1 MTHIPYVYF
10 TRCPVVRQQ
19 RSRNSIDTLCDIK
32 DRLFS
37 VYIVPGLNVNIRVYV
52 GKVACVHNGQEIP
65 FSVIYGLN
73 NPR

>member
-1 MTHIPYVYF
+1 MHRIPLKL
-10 TRCPVVRQQ
+10 
-19 RSRNSIDTLCDIK
+19 DTLCDINV
-32 DRLFS
+32 RLFS

-52 GKVACVHNGQEIP
+52 GKVACVHNGQEIQ